1 MAKKLLLIGDNM
13 KVKEFA
19 SVLQSSAN
27 IAIDNDVKTGL
38 IMAREIIPDG
48 IIFIVPV
55 YWENILPFLEEI
67 KKDDLLKLKP
77 IIYVGDFIEAS
88 DQTIL
93 KGKGVHT
100 ITLGP
105 VPAQEIARYILS
117 LA

>member
-1 MAKKLLLIGDNM
+1 MAKRLLLIGDNI

-27 IAIDNDVKTGL
+27 VALASDVKTGL
-38 IMAREIIPDG
+38 AIAREIVPDG
-48 IIFIVPV
+48 IVFIVPV

-67 KKDDLLKLKP
+67 KKDDLLKNKP
-77 IIYVGDFIEAS
+77 IVYVGDFIEAS

-105 VPAQEIARYILS
+105 VPIQEIGRYILS
-117 LA
+117 LT